1 MNKQPYIFKK
11 QIVSL
16 CFVAILFLIPE
27 CKIFREEL
35 LMIFLALLSIAFSP
49 LIYKLIKMPIWL
61 HSCIYYFP
69 MYIAACFV
77 RGKLFRVDFKSVVS
91 YIIAIILISF
101 ILLWNRME
109 YIEAIHGFYSNISM
123 RPLEFANKMFS
134 NILALVSE
142 EIFFRMYLVNRLA
155 GKVGIC
161 GVLISSLAFLIAHYL
176 NRWANKMFNLKKY
189 ASVFLLGIILSIVY
203 YISNSIIP
211 CIILHLLYNSS
222 DFIQL
227 IKKLVIK
234 KADSELLFDDY

>member
-1 MNKQPYIFKK
+1 
-11 QIVSL
+11 
-16 CFVAILFLIPE
+16 
-27 CKIFREEL
+27 
-35 LMIFLALLSIAFSP
+35 
-49 LIYKLIKMPIWL
+49 
-61 HSCIYYFP
+61 
-69 MYIAACFV
+69 
-77 RGKLFRVDFKSVVS
+77 
-91 YIIAIILISF
+91 
-101 ILLWNRME
+101 ME